1 MADYSGGSSGKNSSG
16 GKKPAAE
23 RVWGLIALFFAALSL
38 CFVCSRMMAC
48 LGCAPDFPEEHSLP
62 PLPEFGESFD
72 AQPIPDMPDELRD
85 YLEGGVSGSDAG

>member
-1 MADYSGGSSGKNSSG
+1 MNHSMHRRTTDIKNYS
-16 GKKPAAE
+16 
-23 RVWGLIALFFAALSL
+23 RRIALFFAALSL

-85 YLEGGVSGSDAG
+85 YLEGGVSG